1 MRSAIRYILA
11 LLILAFFTG
20 LPQAFAQGNLPVLKE
35 ATFVESYSP
44 SEWMIRA
51 AGIGGGKK
59 KLREKNAL
67 EDARK
72 SAVYFVLYMG
82 TDPLFTS
89 SEEKQ
94 RFAPIE
100 QDFFDISNIRKYIAW
115 EAEEYS
121 QRVKTADG
129 KQLKIEK
136 VFRVNVGLLKEDLIS
151 RGVLMATADLVA
163 EIGLPQILVIPEVPK
178 GRNPME
184 ALQQRPELKQAA
196 RSIESYLTAR
206 RYEVI
211 VPEQQDFLNNYGETL
226 RLVEGASDDLSY
238 KIALAIGSDVYITF
252 TVSIDKRYVGSSEV
266 KKASVSVR
274 AFETTTARLL
284 GTETGYSYERP
295 AADEIVTEEAIHDAV
310 DKVLSRVN
318 AYWKEDLQRGVQYK
332 IIFSITG
339 SFDRDQ
345 IEDIQFALADVIEDF
360 TNRSKENVVT
370 RQTMD
375 YLVWARPDE
384 YGKARDLYQEIRKG
398 FAAEYS
404 GAQVRQQ
411 QLNRKLLLL
420 EVTND

>member
-1 MRSAIRYILA
+1 
-11 LLILAFFTG
+11 
-20 LPQAFAQGNLPVLKE
+20 
-35 ATFVESYSP
+35 
-44 SEWMIRA
+44 
-51 AGIGGGKK
+51 
-59 KLREKNAL
+59 
-67 EDARK
+67 
-72 SAVYFVLYMG
+72 
-82 TDPLFTS
+82 
-89 SEEKQ
+89 
-94 RFAPIE
+94 
-100 QDFFDISNIRKYIAW
+100 
-115 EAEEYS
+115 
-121 QRVKTADG
+121 
-129 KQLKIEK
+129 
-136 VFRVNVGLLKEDLIS
+136 
-151 RGVLMATADLVA
+151 
-163 EIGLPQILVIPEVPK
+163 
-178 GRNPME
+178 
-184 ALQQRPELKQAA
+184 
-196 RSIESYLTAR
+196 
-206 RYEVI
+206 
-211 VPEQQDFLNNYGETL
+211 
-226 RLVEGASDDLSY
+226 
-238 KIALAIGSDVYITF
+238 
-252 TVSIDKRYVGSSEV
+252 VGSSEV